1 MDSDEKPSKNKQ
13 AGIFSSPD
21 LTVDTEKLAS
31 HRAASPTGKPDI
43 PVRHS
48 QHDKRKITFI
58 IIIVATLVLMG
69 IVVLTLVMSSQSS
82 TNQGIGNED
91 SMSSKESLNRYV
103 GFLISGKTGIAA
115 FTDADFDPRGSKLY
129 SVVYS
134 GETNTINSYFS
145 EAQALLDS
153 FLKQAQAA
161 YTSTSSTEEELVLSL
176 AESNKLQL
184 GAIKEYAVMEE
195 FDMTGSYISLGATD
209 FQQEAQKYY
218 DGALQS
224 SNEALREIAE
234 AKRQMA
240 NAVSSVFGAY
250 ENYGCISNKSLV
262 ESCSERIL
270 WTNEMLEAQDAFITA
285 QDRSYQNANRLF
297 VNLFSSCKNLVEKV
311 ESIVN
316 NQTEKK

>member
-1 MDSDEKPSKNKQ
+1 
-13 AGIFSSPD
+13 
-21 LTVDTEKLAS
+21 
-31 HRAASPTGKPDI
+31 
-43 PVRHS
+43 
-48 QHDKRKITFI
+48 
-58 IIIVATLVLMG
+58 
-69 IVVLTLVMSSQSS
+69 
-82 TNQGIGNED
+82 
-91 SMSSKESLNRYV
+91 
-103 GFLISGKTGIAA
+103 
-115 FTDADFDPRGSKLY
+115 
-129 SVVYS
+129 
-134 GETNTINSYFS
+134 
-145 EAQALLDS
+145 
-153 FLKQAQAA
+153 
-161 YTSTSSTEEELVLSL
+161 
-176 AESNKLQL
+176 
-184 GAIKEYAVMEE
+184 MEE